1 MPRITASIVSADE
14 TFTKQLSALLRG
26 GPVAVTVATAKPSES
41 EPVDVVFVD
50 GRASGSAATPAIERL
65 RASSPH
71 LAIVMIAQEA
81 QPDLILES
89 MRAGANEFLTWPPH
103 DRTMHE
109 ALTRVAARRAVSPG
123 RPAGTI
129 LTFFGVKGGVGT
141 TTVAVNCAVDIAR
154 LTKRPTVILDL
165 KQGMG
170 EVALFLGV
178 RGRYSVIDAIDNL
191 HRLDGE
197 FLRELLV
204 THKSGLD
211 ILAAS
216 DEFERP
222 SPADK
227 AGIEEIIRLLS
238 RQYDH
243 IVIDAG
249 SHLNSCSLAA
259 MYAAETM
266 FLIAY
271 PEVPSMRNGQRI
283 LDRMGQLAGGSDR
296 VRILL
301 NRAAEPLPIPMN
313 QMESALGHPIDHTF
327 PSDYRTVSN
336 ALNSG
341 VPLALSGNSQVA
353 TQFDRFTRRLLDPG
367 AHAHDRR
374 RSPLERIA
382 SLW

>member
-1 MPRITASIVSADE
+1 MA
-14 TFTKQLSALLRG
+14 
-26 GPVAVTVATAKPSES
+26 TV
-41 EPVDVVFVD
+41 
-50 GRASGSAATPAIERL
+50 ERL
-65 RASSPH
+65 RAAAPN
-71 LAIVMIAQEA
+71 LAIVMVAQEA

-89 MRAGANEFLTWPPH
+89 MRAGANEFLTWPPAE
-103 DRTMHE
+103 TTFNE
-109 ALTRVAARRAVSPG
+109 ALKRVAARRATSPA
-123 RPAGTI
+123 RQQGTI

-141 TTVAVNCAVDIAR
+141 TTVAVNCAVEIAR

-178 RGRYSVIDAIDNL
+178 RGRYSLLDAIDNL

-197 FLRELLV
+197 FLHELLV

-211 ILAAS
+211 ILSAS

-222 SPADK
+222 GPADTP
-227 AGIEEIIRLLS
+227 AIEEIIRLLA

-249 SHLNSCSLAA
+249 SQLNPCSLAA
-259 MYAAETM
+259 TYAAETM

-271 PEVPSMRNGQRI
+271 AEVPSMRNGQRI

-301 NRAAEPLPIPMN
+301 NRAAEPYPIPLS
-313 QMESALGHPIDHTF
+313 QMEAALGHPIDHTF
-327 PSDYRTVSN
+327 PSDYKTVSN

-341 VPLALSGNSQVA
+341 VPLALSGNSHVA
-353 TQFDRFTRRLLDPG
+353 SQFDRFTRRLLDPNG
-367 AHAHDRR
+367 YAQNRR
-374 RSPLERIA
+374 RSPLQRIA